1 MTIEAHTMITEN
13 EKSPLTR
20 NASGQENGTEIEAR
34 GLSSAVNGTQTEN
47 LTSRKSPAP
56 VQASEA
62 TAARPSMEDST
73 AEGIVDARTA
83 GGNETSSKVS
93 RADALTADEREVLE
107 HTAGFLHAT
116 AATALRKL
124 LAAAPVE
131 QPAAAP
137 KPVVLEHV
145 AAAEDGGRL
154 RWMTG
159 RKPRD
164 CELYAA
170 PDGCHAPFLYVVPER
185 VPAPADERAAA
196 EAGAPTGI
204 YDGDTAESRA
214 AFHDYDRRELART
227 RSKWQVWRD
236 ACAWQARASSANET
250 GAEGAAWRELC
261 GRLYVELFHCDQQMR
276 STRDEDGEPHWVQS
290 SVVRDVLADA
300 KAALERTPAQAAEG
314 VRAWETDDGRVISD
328 AQKQQA
334 LRDGGASASSVLP
347 YHIAL
352 CKIGPAQ
359 AAEPV
364 AIPAG
369 WRLVPIEPTESMV
382 VNGFESWPDEFFSDP
397 EVWDAFEKMTGCQQ
411 AAHKAQLCYA
421 AMLASAPQ
429 PPAQAD
435 AREGLTDEQ
444 RDKIERAE
452 ECLRNTGRKEDREAA
467 NGLLDVLTEHPILPE
482 PRASA
487 SVIAAGRAVIEAD
500 RAQTLTTEH
509 INALDNAIKIQ
520 HGELTPPEPRAE
532 ASPGDLRDG
541 TRWRALMK
549 NGEPEVF
556 VERAQRRAIQRTSAV
571 AFSSPNLTGVD
582 RFDTPSEMWVK
593 RYVMFAWWAR
603 ENEHRKFIEAVDA
616 ISAGEIQ

>member
-56 VQASEA
+56 GQASEA
-62 TAARPSMEDST
+62 TAARTSMEVST
-73 AEGIVDARTA
+73 AEGIVDARRH

-124 LAAAPVE
+124 LAASPVE
-131 QPAAAP
+131 RPAAAP
-137 KPVVLEHV
+137 NPVVLEHV
-145 AAAEDGGRL
+145 AVAEDGGRL

-170 PDGCHAPFLYVVPER
+170 PDGCHAPFLYVAPQSA
-185 VPAPADERAAA
+185 PAPADERAAF
-196 EAGAPTGI
+196 ERHQGYPRPE
-204 YDGDTAESRA
+204 YDGA
-214 AFHDYDRRELART
+214 AQEAWDYHRKTWLA
-227 RSKWQVWRD
+227 
-236 ACAWQARASSANET
+236 ALAFARASSANET
-250 GAEGAAWRELC
+250 EAEVAAVAW
-261 GRLYVELFHCDQQMR
+261 MR
-276 STRDEDGEPHWVQS
+276 ADDPRDC
-290 SVVRDVLADA
+290 
-300 KAALERTPAQAAEG
+300 
-314 VRAWETDDGRVISD
+314 ISD
-328 AQKQQA
+328 AKK
-334 LRDGGASASSVLP
+334 RDMIEHAGAPGARLAENYS
-347 YHIAL
+347 IAL
-352 CKIGPAQ
+352 GKIAPVQ

-364 AIPAG
+364 AEVVRERFAG
-369 WRLVPIEPTESMV
+369 R
-382 VNGFESWPDEFFSDP
+382 DR
-397 EVWDAFEKMTGCQQ
+397 WDFKIFDRMLQHGAK
-411 AAHKAQLCYA
+411 LYA
-421 AMLASAPQ
+421 APQ
-429 PPAQAD
+429 PPAQAH
-435 AREGLTDEQ
+435 ARERLTDEQREAIDWAIQSAEWTRPVAGSVMRARAHALRALLAARPGQAEPRAALTDSQ

-482 PRASA
+482 SRASA
-487 SVIAAGRAVIEAD
+487 GVIAAARALIEAD

-509 INALDNAIKIQ
+509 VNALDNAIKIQ
-520 HGELTPPEPRAE
+520 HGELTLPEPHAE

-556 VERAQRRAIQRTSAV
+556 VERRQRRAIQRTSAV
-571 AFSSPNLTGVD
+571 TFSSPNLTGAD

-593 RYVMFAWWAR
+593 RYVMFTWWAR